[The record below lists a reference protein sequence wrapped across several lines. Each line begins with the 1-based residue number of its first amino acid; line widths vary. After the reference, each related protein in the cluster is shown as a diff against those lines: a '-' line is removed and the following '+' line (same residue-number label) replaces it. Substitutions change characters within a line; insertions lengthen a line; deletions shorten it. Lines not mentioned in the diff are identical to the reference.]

1 MSYSSPEGT
10 RAQQL
15 MPNPN
20 DLNADVGLT
29 YTEGMHDQ
37 QIAQVLLT
45 YDQGGDCEALGVPH
59 HTDRTFPMPMAGHV
73 YLQTSSQWDG
83 KYFRSEQKR
92 PRIPD
97 GMRCVPPSL
106 TPGSNPTSPNNSH
119 LTATRVLTCAS
130 WNQRNREG
138 QLVDIPGDPE
148 GRKLH
153 LEYLSVRDSSGDLAG
168 KKRKDPDNPNCKRG
182 GLVRREYRLVPHDY
196 GKPPPPRR
204 HPIPPPPPPVPIELH
219 TSQEVPERCT

>member
-1 MSYSSPEGT
+1 MSEYRAPSTSSKHQVSNNGSKCHTPPHDSVGDRARPRALYNTSSMAYSSPEGI

-15 MPNPN
+15 MPSPN

-59 HTDRTFPMPMAGHV
+59 HTDRTLPMPMAGHV

-119 LTATRVLTCAS
+119 T
-130 WNQRNREG
+130 
-138 QLVDIPGDPE
+138 
-148 GRKLH
+148 H
-153 LEYLSVRDSSGDLAG
+153 
-168 KKRKDPDNPNCKRG
+168 
-182 GLVRREYRLVPHDY
+182 
-196 GKPPPPRR
+196 R
-204 HPIPPPPPPVPIELH
+204 HPRSHLRQLE
-219 TSQEVPERCT
+219 SAES

>member
-1 MSYSSPEGT
+1 
-10 RAQQL
+10 
-15 MPNPN
+15 MPNPD

-59 HTDRTFPMPMAGHV
+59 HTDRTLPMPMAGHV

-119 LTATRVLTCAS
+119 T
-130 WNQRNREG
+130 
-138 QLVDIPGDPE
+138 
-148 GRKLH
+148 H
-153 LEYLSVRDSSGDLAG
+153 
-168 KKRKDPDNPNCKRG
+168 
-182 GLVRREYRLVPHDY
+182 
-196 GKPPPPRR
+196 R
-204 HPIPPPPPPVPIELH
+204 HPRSHLRQLE
-219 TSQEVPERCT
+219 SAES